1 MAKLPHVSW
10 YTDLDPQKYEHNSA
24 KTKSFVYNWQNH
36 IKQLNNLESN
46 HRDSNQ
52 PLLVYY
58 SSMPSNSN
66 AWFDGLQSKV
76 KLYRLTSISY
86 INEDVDRYINKYIE
100 RIVDVMEKIS
110 KYRQLILVTEGNMHD
125 VFNYTCLQIRN
136 RIDQKPNPVAPFVW
150 IINLKSCA
158 LCIRTPI
165 DHLELAQLLET
176 KCGEKL
182 SEDHKKVMQRLP
194 RVETKA
200 EVFIASSESVKSYA
214 WVLGGYDTI
223 PVLDLSISV
232 KQAQENRAFV
242 DKLHEKYNRMLVSD
256 KDKTIQL
263 ITDCAQAHGFNY
275 VYNML
280 YYPWVGPT
288 NYWAVIQSNFKI
300 HEIDPRERLDQDY
313 QIMQT
318 PYTKSTYT
326 PPYPSPNLPDD
337 KLVCFLPWNDMGYII
352 FSYMAS
358 DIQFWLINQMYL
370 KPESQGYSVYMKR
383 LQVYARSYMPDAR
396 VTKVNSVE
404 YPFDYSLDLHKIS
417 FDNTGDVLPYD
428 SCNVWLP
435 DNHVLVLRKQL
446 HEKIISLPQSK
457 SKVME
462 AKINHILRNRKL
474 NTLTNGVLKVA
485 AYTQFYPVCYLDENK
500 EIKGFDVDLIKKFAE
515 IAGLE
520 VEFTSI
526 DVWDKFW
533 FAPSKKEAD
542 ISIGGIG
549 IADDRMDDNTEW
561 TIPYFY
567 VRRSVVYNINNP
579 VIRFPEDMTGK
590 IRGTFGSTGY
600 NDGKLRI
607 QKFKPD
613 SKLSMTAG
621 KSDEKDIQDV
631 LSGKIQGIMRGSFV
645 CKSIVARYGSDKLG
659 YTTPWDIDPSL
670 VSSDGECFAYPC
682 HKQSGLAIVMSS
694 FLTQMWLTGYLKEK
708 AEEYKMDG

>member
-1 MAKLPHVSW
+1 MVMWLV
-10 YTDLDPQKYEHNSA
+10 DLADTSKYEGN
-24 KTKSFVYNWQNH
+24 TQETRIFVNDWRSHLYQ
-36 IKQLNNLESN
+36 IKLLNLRS
-46 HRDSNQ
+46 SLSKK
-52 PLLVYY
+52 PLLVY
-58 SSMPSNSN
+58 STRMLSIDN
-66 AWFDGLQSKV
+66 AWIDGLKSSV
-76 KLYRLTSISY
+76 EVIGLSFISF
-86 INEDVDRYINKYIE
+86 IHEDVDKTIDAYIDKV
-100 RIVDVMEKIS
+100 VDCMYDIS
-110 KYRQLILVTEGNMHD
+110 QHRQLILVTEGDMHD
-125 VFNYTCLQIRN
+125 VYNYTCLKIRN

-232 KQAQENRAFV
+232 KQAERNRAFV
-242 DKLHEKYNRMLVSD
+242 DKLHEKYNRMLDSD

-358 DIQFWLINQMYL
+358 DIQFWLIKQMYL

-404 YPFDYSLDLHKIS
+404 YPFDYSLDLYKIS
-417 FDNTGDVLPYD
+417 FDNTGYVLPYD

-435 DNHVLVLRKQL
+435 DNYVLVLRKQL
-446 HEKIISLPQSK
+446 HEKKISLPQSK

-462 AKINHILRNRKL
+462 AKINHILRQRKL
-474 NTLTNGVLKVA
+474 NTLTNGLLKVA
-485 AYTQFYPVCYLDENK
+485 AYTQFYPVCYLDNK

-515 IAGLE
+515 VAGLQ

-567 VRRSVVYNINNP
+567 VRRSVVYNKKNP
-579 VIRFPEDMTGK
+579 VIRFPEDMTGI

-607 QKFKPD
+607 QKYKPD
-613 SKLSMTAG
+613 SKLSMTSG
-621 KSDEKDIQDV
+621 QSDVTDIQDV

-645 CKSIVARYGSDKLG
+645 CKSIVERYGADKLG

-670 VSSDGECFAYPC
+670 VSKDGECFAYPC
-682 HKQSGLAIVMSS
+682 HKQSGLAIVLSS
-694 FLTQMWLTGYLKEK
+694 FLTQMWLTGYLEEK
-708 AEEYKMDG
+708 AKEYKMDG